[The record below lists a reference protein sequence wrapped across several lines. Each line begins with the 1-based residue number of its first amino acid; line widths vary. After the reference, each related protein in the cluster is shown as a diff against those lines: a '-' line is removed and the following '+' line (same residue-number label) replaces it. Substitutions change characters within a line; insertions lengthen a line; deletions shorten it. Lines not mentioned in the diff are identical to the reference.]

1 MKKHASWSLA
11 VALTAL
17 LLPTSGFAAPT
28 EAELLTQAKIT
39 KAQAEKIALARVP
52 RGKIQSGEIENEHH
66 ALVWSFDIV
75 MPGSRDITE
84 VLVNAK
90 TGKIV
95 EVSTE
100 NPTAQAQESS
110 ADKAASNH

>member
-1 MKKHASWSLA
+1 MKKNCHLLFPL
-11 VALTAL
+11 ALTAL

-39 KAQAEKIALARVP
+39 KAHAVKIALARVP
-52 RGKIQSGEIENEHH
+52 KGRIQSAEIENEHH

-75 MPGSRDITE
+75 TPGSKDITE

-90 TGKIV
+90 TGQIV

-100 NPTAQAQESS
+100 NLTAQAQESS